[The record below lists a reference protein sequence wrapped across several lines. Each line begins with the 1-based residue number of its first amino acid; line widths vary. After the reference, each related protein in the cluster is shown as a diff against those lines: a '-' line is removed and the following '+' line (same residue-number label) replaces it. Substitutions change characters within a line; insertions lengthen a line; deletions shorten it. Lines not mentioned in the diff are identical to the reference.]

1 MKGSNCSKCGIKYEL
16 DVFNIVSKCSINVN
30 NNIKKF
36 NTQKEIELGRCNSFK
51 NDIECNYNNINDI
64 HIEIK
69 KVNTPDWCQSTIKYI
84 DNRWTCNNKII
95 NDYIKDIKLFNG
107 NIPKFITNNITYDE
121 WLNIKKENKDFN
133 DSYIECPDTIIRDLY
148 KNKGCSYIQVSNKGL
163 YHLGND
169 ICNFNVPE
177 FIIKQKLRI
186 RIKVHSKNRNGFAL
200 LSVIISPKP
209 INIKEIKES
218 LFSLDNISKLPK
230 MLIFNEKEE
239 KE

>member
-1 MKGSNCSKCGIKYEL
+1 MIL
-16 DVFNIVSKCSINVN
+16 
-30 NNIKKF
+30 
-36 NTQKEIELGRCNSFK
+36 
-51 NDIECNYNNINDI
+51 NDI

-69 KVNTPDWCQSTIKYI
+69 KGNSPDWCQSTIKYI
-84 DNRWTCNNKII
+84 DNRWTCN
-95 NDYIKDIKLFNG
+95 IKDIKLFNG
-107 NIPKFITNNITYDE
+107 NIPKFIINNITYDE

-148 KNKGCSYIQVSNKGL
+148 KNKGL

-169 ICNFNVPE
+169 ICNFDVPE

-218 LFSLDNISKLPK
+218 LFSLDNIN
-230 MLIFNEKEE
+230 F
-239 KE
+239 